1 MLAKLFSL
9 SAILVLSFCL
19 ACQRSSIS
27 TEQSS
32 QPVTPKDGN
41 YNGKGKVTKINPKLG
56 SVELDHET
64 IEGLMP
70 AMRMEFYVSDKS
82 LIDSLKVED
91 EVDFVI
97 EYKQGTEKIVQI
109 KKVK

>member
-32 QPVTPKDGN
+32 QPVTPKDGK
-41 YNGKGKVTKINPKLG
+41 YNGKGKVTKINSQIG
-56 SVELDHET
+56 SVEIDHQT

-70 AMRMEFYVSDKS
+70 AMQMEFYVSDKS
-82 LIDSLKVED
+82 LLTDLNMGD